1 LDGRKGEIKASQV
14 KVILDDELDRG
25 KISSQF
31 PDDFNSGA
39 VSVLQKIFVE
49 VLNFDRATS
58 PFGGVVKPIEVSWN
72 KLAGARDAFLI
83 AEENEFM
90 ILYINLEKLT
100 RTAQRFAISSL
111 TRERWARKGE
121 FIAVFHAPNSEVW
134 HLVSPYMSEGRVI
147 LRRYIVGEGEN
158 HRTVSENLA
167 NLDTRLPKPLYDRVQ
182 EAFKHKPVTEEFYED
197 YKRIFG
203 SLKKYLVSKDVDVTS
218 AKKYSH
224 LLLNRLMFIY
234 FIQKKG
240 WIGNNKEFMSWY
252 LRKYKGSRERNGFHP
267 KWLGKLFFE
276 AMSKPPKE
284 KNFRHGFPGE
294 VCEALNN
301 IPFLNGGLFEKQD
314 VDKIGVELPDS
325 IILNVVEDFLEN
337 YNFTITEE
345 SPFDVD
351 VAIDPA
357 MLGKIY
363 ESLIAEEERGKAG
376 IFYTPRVEV
385 DLMCRL
391 ALFEYLTKD
400 RSGEIPESLEGSF
413 IREITKPKNRK
424 KIIEFLF
431 TPLEEWSPKL
441 APNFKPLQRL
451 LKKVKV
457 ADPACGSG
465 AFLVGMLQ
473 VLLELYEKM
482 GIEPDYNLKGEI
494 INDNLYGADIKDWA
508 VRMAEFRLWLALV
521 EMETKVPAAEP
532 VLPNFTLKLRAGDS
546 IVQKIGGEYI
556 KLEKIKG
563 RLRRKIREDLN
574 KLEELKG
581 EYFKGRKEN
590 LKEIRNLQAQI
601 LENYIDGK
609 IKVLRDTRRQKQQTT
624 LDGKI
629 TEESRK
635 ILKETKEQMRELKDT
650 KSKLRKAGSKGVFI
664 WDLDFPEVMLSGG
677 FDVVISNPP
686 YVRQEKI
693 IKQDLGPEELE
704 ELPDSQIRKLKE
716 EYKNDLAEYAL
727 DRYEMDVGKRCDL
740 YVYFFLKGL
749 ELLNPKGNMVFIS
762 SNSWLDVD
770 FGKYLQEVVLRESDF
785 EYLIDNQ
792 AKRSFEESDVNTV
805 ISVMGKKTDEI
816 LSGETNFIAFKDPF
830 EDVIGPKTMT
840 GALLGNVEGFREIKI
855 KDETLDVALTDSFR
869 LAKVSH
875 KSLWK
880 LGGGEVK
887 MPQTK
892 LNPVEN
898 EKNVFSPFGDYS
910 GGKWGKYIR
919 APDIFF
925 KILEKGKDLLVPLEE
940 IAEVRFGIKTGANE
954 FFYLTEEGI
963 ERWGIE
969 RKFWMHKKNGK
980 WVPNY
985 VIRSPRECKSILV
998 DSGDLKYRVLM
1009 IHKDKKELKKTNV
1022 LKYIRWG
1029 EKQGFHKRPTCA
1041 SRKRWYDLGSHIDDA
1056 IMFPERERKK
1066 FIVFLNESR
1075 VLLNK
1080 NLYGISSNR
1089 VKPKILCAF
1098 LNSSM
1103 AAMNAELIGRLP
1115 GGGGGPLDLDVQ
1127 MVDLLSVIDFSKFS
1141 ELQTKKL
1148 EKPFTKLSQRPM
1160 GSVFEE
1166 IGANS
1171 PEEVSLDEVKSD
1183 RRRLDQIVMG
1193 EILGLSEKEQL
1204 EVYRAVIDLVKTRI
1218 EKARSV

>member
-1 LDGRKGEIKASQV
+1 MARGRGGIKASHV
-14 KVILDDELDRG
+14 KAVLDDELDRG
-25 KISSQF
+25 KISSQS

-49 VLNFDRATS
+49 ILNFDRTTG
-58 PFGGVVKPIEVSWN
+58 PFGGVAESIQVSGWN
-72 KLAGARDAFLI
+72 KLAGARDAYLI
-83 AEENEFM
+83 AEENGFRV
-90 ILYINLEKLT
+90 LYINLEKLT

-111 TRERWARKGE
+111 SRERWARKGE
-121 FIAVFHAPNSEVW
+121 FIAIFYAPDSEVW
-134 HLVSPYMSEGRVI
+134 HLVSPYMSEGRII

-158 HRTVSENLA
+158 HRTVSENLTK
-167 NLDTRLPKPLYDRVQ
+167 LDTELPEPLYDRVQ
-182 EAFKHKPVTEEFYED
+182 ETFRLKPITEEFYDD
-197 YKRIFG
+197 YKQIFG
-203 SLKKYLVSKDVDVTS
+203 RLQKYLISKGVDATS

-240 WIGNNKEFMSWY
+240 WIGDNKEFMSWY
-252 LRKYKGSRERNGFHP
+252 LRKYEESGERNRFHP

-276 AMSKPPKE
+276 AMNKPPRE

-294 VCEALNN
+294 VCKVLDN
-301 IPFLNGGLFEKQD
+301 IPFLNGGLFEKRD
-314 VDKIGVELPDS
+314 VDGIGIELPDP
-325 IILNVVEDFLEN
+325 IIFKVLKDFLEN

-351 VAIDPA
+351 VAVDPA

-376 IFYTPRVEV
+376 IFYTPRIEV

-391 ALFEYLTKD
+391 ALFEYLTED
-400 RSGEIPESLEGSF
+400 RSGETSESLEDSL
-413 IREITKPKNRK
+413 IREITKPENRK

-431 TPLEEWSPKL
+431 VPLEGWNPEL
-441 APNFKPLQRL
+441 AHHFKPLQAL

-457 ADPACGSG
+457 VDPACGSG

-473 VLLELYEKM
+473 VLLELCQKM
-482 GIEPDYNLKGEI
+482 GIEPDYDLKEEI
-494 INDNLYGADIKDWA
+494 IGDNIYGADIKDWA

-521 EMETKVPAAEP
+521 EREAEVPAMEP
-532 VLPNFTLKLRAGDS
+532 VLPNFTLKLRVGDS
-546 IVQKIGGEYI
+546 IVQKIGGEHI
-556 KLEKIKG
+556 KLEKIRG
-563 RLRRKIREDLN
+563 RLGRKIREDLN
-574 KLEELKG
+574 RLDEFKE
-581 EYFKGRKEN
+581 EYFKGQKES
-590 LKEIRNLQAQI
+590 LEEIRNLQARI
-601 LENYIDGK
+601 LEKYIDGK
-609 IKVLRDTRRQKQQTT
+609 IKVLQDTRRQKQQTT

-629 TEESRK
+629 TEESRR
-635 ILKETKEQMRELKDT
+635 ILKETKEQIQELEDT
-650 KSKLRKAGSKGVFI
+650 KSKLRKAGSEGVFI

-816 LSGETNFIAFKDPF
+816 LSGETNFIAFKVPF
-830 EDVIGPKTMT
+830 EEVIGPKTMT
-840 GALLGNVEGFREIKI
+840 GALLGNVEGFKEIKI

-898 EKNVFSPFGDYS
+898 RKNVFSPFGDYS
-910 GGKWGKYIR
+910 GDKWGKYIR

-925 KILEKGKDLLVPLEE
+925 EILEKGKDLLVPLEE
-940 IAEVRFGIKTGANE
+940 IADVRRGFTTGANE
-954 FFYLTEEGI
+954 FFYLTEEEI

-969 RKFWMHKKNGK
+969 REFWMHKKNGK

-985 VIRSPRECKSILV
+985 VIKSPRECKSITVNLN
-998 DSGDLKYRVLM
+998 DLKYRVLM

-1029 EKQGFHKRPTCA
+1029 EKQGFYKRPTCA
-1041 SRKRWYDLGSHIDDA
+1041 SREKWYDLGIREA
-1056 IMFPERERKK
+1056 CEILFPRTYDVRYAT
-1066 FIVFLNESR
+1066 FF
-1075 VLLNK
+1075 NK
-1080 NLYGISSNR
+1080 GFCLDSDRFYGIKS
-1089 VKPKILCAF
+1089 KFTKELGAIF
-1098 LNSSM
+1098 NSTLFTLL
-1103 AAMNAELIGRLP
+1103 AEVTAKQELGL
-1115 GGGGGPLDLDVQ
+1115 GALDLNIFELEKIELVHPN
-1127 MVDLLSVIDFSKFS
+1127 VLSKFS
-1141 ELQTKKL
+1141 TQLDKIINAM
-1148 EKPFTKLSQRPM
+1148 SARPIY
-1160 GSVFEE
+1160 SVFEE
-1166 IGANS
+1166 IGTNF
-1171 PEEVSLDEVKSD
+1171 PKRVSLDKVKPD
-1183 RRRLDQIVMG
+1183 RRELDKIVM
-1193 EILGLSEKEQL
+1193 EKILGLSEEEQL

-1218 EKARSV
+1218 EKAQSV